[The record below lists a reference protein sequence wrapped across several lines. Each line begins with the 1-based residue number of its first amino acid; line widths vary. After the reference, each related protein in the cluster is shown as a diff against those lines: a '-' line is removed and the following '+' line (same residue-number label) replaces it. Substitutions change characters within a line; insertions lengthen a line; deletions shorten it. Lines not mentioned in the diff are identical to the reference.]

1 MYETITV
8 EEAQA
13 HLAELITGLT
23 DVDLKILPSTCHENT
38 PGHTHFSLVCAS
50 GNPSL
55 ANAHCRH
62 FWGIAIH
69 CGIGNAAAADK

>member
-13 HLAELITGLT
+13 QLAELITGLT
-23 DVDLKILPSTCHENT
+23 DIYLKILPSTCHENT
-38 PGHTHFSLVCAS
+38 PGQIHFPLVCAS

-55 ANAHCRH
+55 AIAYCRH
-62 FWGIAIH
+62 SLVDCHLLW
-69 CGIGNAAAADK
+69 D